1 MQFGLQIRRKYKNPL
16 FCDIFSE
23 SDKFFFTSN
32 LLKVLDSRKDNKM
45 NEHETP
51 EPTEEAKL
59 RAVQVLLMKE
69 VQKHAGTIRGLI
81 AENDEKLQTYGEKL
95 KNYYTLQLKENEEYF
110 NKEYNKLLEYVQ
122 QKEVECDELI
132 SENENLRIRRNN
144 EGGSENDPL
153 NALNDGR
160 VFDVDDVT
168 CTRMPYIICM

>member
-1 MQFGLQIRRKYKNPL
+1 M
-16 FCDIFSE
+16 
-23 SDKFFFTSN
+23 
-32 LLKVLDSRKDNKM
+32 NK
-45 NEHETP
+45 HETP
-51 EPTEEAKL
+51 EPTVEAKL
-59 RAVQVLLMKE
+59 RAVQVLLVKE

-110 NKEYNKLLEYVQ
+110 NKEYNKLLEEFQ
-122 QKEVECDELI
+122 QKEVECDELRTK
-132 SENENLRIRRNN
+132 NEHLCLRIRRING
-144 EGGSENDPL
+144 GGSENDPL